1 MSSSPPEMSI
11 ANKMYIPKSSDNS
24 SSDEEEVVSIAGK
37 KVDIQNSETANI
49 EQPEIKIGSK
59 DFNVKDQPGTEG
71 NSNTTTRYRA
81 IYRCHNYK
89 SSDGYLF
96 SGIIMKNKDRRHPL
110 LTVLVV
116 KIFTGYTFCA
126 S

>member
-59 DFNVKDQPGTEG
+59 DFNVKD
-71 NSNTTTRYRA
+71 
-81 IYRCHNYK
+81 
-89 SSDGYLF
+89 
-96 SGIIMKNKDRRHPL
+96 
-110 LTVLVV
+110 
-116 KIFTGYTFCA
+116 
-126 S
+126 